1 MIAYFSAPHKESTM
15 MHDAIDGLLE
25 RFPSKGKECLIQVL
39 QEVQELEGYLS
50 DQSIRKVSEYLTI
63 PASRIYSIA
72 TFYDQFRFT
81 PQGRYHIRICRGTAC
96 HVLGSST
103 ILAELEKQ
111 LGITAGNTTRSGM
124 FSLEVVSCMGACSLS
139 PVISIN
145 GTFYD
150 HVTLAKI
157 RDILLLYRN
166 REEGENGRD

>member
-1 MIAYFSAPHKESTM
+1 M
-15 MHDAIDGLLE
+15 
-25 RFPSKGKECLIQVL
+25 
-39 QEVQELEGYLS
+39 
-50 DQSIRKVSEYLTI
+50 
-63 PASRIYSIA
+63 
-72 TFYDQFRFT
+72 
-81 PQGRYHIRICRGTAC
+81 
-96 HVLGSST
+96 LGSST

-111 LGITAGNTTRSGM
+111 LGITAGNTMRSGM

>member
-1 MIAYFSAPHKESTM
+1 
-15 MHDAIDGLLE
+15 
-25 RFPSKGKECLIQVL
+25 
-39 QEVQELEGYLS
+39 
-50 DQSIRKVSEYLTI
+50 
-63 PASRIYSIA
+63 
-72 TFYDQFRFT
+72 
-81 PQGRYHIRICRGTAC
+81 
-96 HVLGSST
+96 
-103 ILAELEKQ
+103 
-111 LGITAGNTTRSGM
+111 M